1 MKTTTII
8 TVILGIL
15 VLISVV
21 QAFQLNSLK
30 EKVSEGQL
38 SVSSS
43 GSSSGTAVSSSGSSS
58 NSGKTTAA
66 LPSSIKN
73 LPQMVGGC

>member
-1 MKTTTII
+1 MKTTTIVAI
-8 TVILGIL
+8 ILGVL
-15 VLISVV
+15 VIISVV

-30 EKVSEGQL
+30 KNVAEGQL

-43 GSSSGTAVSSSGSSS
+43 GSKTPVASSGDSTKRTAS
-58 NSGKTTAA
+58 
-66 LPSSIKN
+66 LPSSIKD

>member
-1 MKTTTII
+1 MEKTTII
-8 TVILGIL
+8 AIILGVL

-21 QAFQLNSLK
+21 QAVQLNGLK
-30 EKVSEGQL
+30 EKVSDGRF

-43 GSSSGTAVSSSGSSS
+43 GSSARTSVSSGSSDS
-58 NSGKTTAA
+58 DKRTAA
-66 LPSSIKN
+66 LPSSVKN

>member
-1 MKTTTII
+1 MKATTIVA
-8 TVILGIL
+8 VILGIL

-30 EKVSEGQL
+30 TKIKEGQL
-38 SVSSS
+38 SV
-43 GSSSGTAVSSSGSSS
+43 GSSSSKTTPLASSGG
-58 NSGKTTAA
+58 SGKPAGSPA
-66 LPSSIKN
+66 SLPSSVKD

>member
-1 MKTTTII
+1 MNKTTIVAI
-8 TVILGIL
+8 ILGVL

-21 QAFQLNSLK
+21 QAVQLNGLK

-38 SVSSS
+38 SVKSASSTTAVASS
-43 GSSSGTAVSSSGSSS
+43 GS
-58 NSGKTTAA
+58 SGKTTAS
-66 LPSSIKN
+66 LPSSVKD

>member
-1 MKTTTII
+1 MKTTTIVAI
-8 TVILGIL
+8 ILGVL

-30 EKVSEGQL
+30 TKVAGGQL
-38 SVSSS
+38 SIKSSS
-43 GSSSGTAVSSSGSSS
+43 SATPVASSGDSS
-58 NSGKTTAA
+58 KKTAA

>member
-1 MKTTTII
+1 MKQRIFVAI
-8 TVILGIL
+8 ILGLL

-30 EKVSEGQL
+30 TKIADGQM
-38 SVSSS
+38 SI
-43 GSSSGTAVSSSGSSS
+43 GSSSSKTTPLASSGD
-58 NSGKTTAA
+58 SGKKTAE

-73 LPQMVGGC
+73 LPAMVGGC

>member
-1 MKTTTII
+1 MKQTAIVAI
-8 TVILGIL
+8 ILGVL

-30 EKVSEGQL
+30 TKITEGGL
-38 SVSSS
+38 SIKSAGGSTPLAASS
-43 GSSSGTAVSSSGSSS
+43 GDSGRATAS
-58 NSGKTTAA
+58 
-66 LPSSIKN
+66 LPSNIQN